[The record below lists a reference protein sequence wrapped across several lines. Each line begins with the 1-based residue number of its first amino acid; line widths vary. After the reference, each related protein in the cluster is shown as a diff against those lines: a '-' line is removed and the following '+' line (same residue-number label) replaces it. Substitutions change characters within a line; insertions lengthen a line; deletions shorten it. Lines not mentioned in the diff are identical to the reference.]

1 MLQKR
6 QKAQGL
12 SRSIKKGS
20 GFVKGC
26 RTEEFV
32 VVGWVGRNFI
42 DLNCVC
48 IFKIG
53 NMHRL
58 KLTIDYALFLSRSV
72 INQGFLTMV
81 IIMVQCLYI
90 YTAKS
95 LLRPHCQSFQDQ
107 VYWSKVIINLNQEI

>member
-20 GFVKGC
+20 WFVKGC
-26 RTEEFV
+26 RTKEFV
-32 VVGWVGRNFI
+32 VGGWVGRNFI

-48 IFKIG
+48 ISKIG

-81 IIMVQCLYI
+81 IIMVQCLY
-90 YTAKS
+90 T
-95 LLRPHCQSFQDQ
+95 
-107 VYWSKVIINLNQEI
+107 

>member
-6 QKAQGL
+6 QNFKAQGL
-12 SRSIKKGS
+12 SRSIKKCS

-32 VVGWVGRNFI
+32 VVGWVCRNFI

-58 KLTIDYALFLSRSV
+58 KLTIDYALFLS
-72 INQGFLTMV
+72 
-81 IIMVQCLYI
+81 
-90 YTAKS
+90 
-95 LLRPHCQSFQDQ
+95 
-107 VYWSKVIINLNQEI
+107 

>member
-26 RTEEFV
+26 IRTEEFV
-32 VVGWVGRNFI
+32 VGGWVCRNFI
-42 DLNCVC
+42 DLNCLC

-53 NMHRL
+53 NTHRL

-81 IIMVQCLYI
+81 IIMVQCLY
-90 YTAKS
+90 T
-95 LLRPHCQSFQDQ
+95 
-107 VYWSKVIINLNQEI
+107 

>member
-12 SRSIKKGS
+12 LRSIKKGS

-48 IFKIG
+48 ISKIG

-58 KLTIDYALFLSRSV
+58 KLTIDYALSLSKR
-72 INQGFLTMV
+72 NQPGLSNDGYYYGAML
-81 IIMVQCLYI
+81 I
-90 YTAKS
+90 
-95 LLRPHCQSFQDQ
+95 H
-107 VYWSKVIINLNQEI
+107 LNS

>member
-6 QKAQGL
+6 QKVQGL

-48 IFKIG
+48 ILRIG
-53 NMHRL
+53 NTHRL
-58 KLTIDYALFLSRSV
+58 KLTIDHALFLSRSV

-81 IIMVQCLYI
+81 IIMVQCLY
-90 YTAKS
+90 T
-95 LLRPHCQSFQDQ
+95 
-107 VYWSKVIINLNQEI
+107 

>member
-32 VVGWVGRNFI
+32 VGGWVGRNFI

-48 IFKIG
+48 IFRIG
-53 NMHRL
+53 KTHRL
-58 KLTIDYALFLSRSV
+58 KLTIDYSLFLSRSV

-81 IIMVQCLYI
+81 IIMVQCLY
-90 YTAKS
+90 T
-95 LLRPHCQSFQDQ
+95 
-107 VYWSKVIINLNQEI
+107 